1 MDNSV
6 VNAKRKSKTHVSK
19 AKVSLKLKKQNK
31 TQKPQTGNYVPEPII
46 KQETTVKVPK
56 TTSLGDQSKIIQETH
71 EVISGCTNKVLLKEN
86 SQDGVDSLCEDF
98 KVLRRSKRQKLQ
110 DRYIYV
116 HSLNTVLLS
125 CVQYD
130 TFSYSYRMTI

>member
-6 VNAKRKSKTHVSK
+6 VNAKHKRKTHTSK

-46 KQETTVKVPK
+46 KQDSTVKVPK
-56 TTSLGDQSKIIQETH
+56 TTSLRDQSKITQDTH
-71 EVISGCTNKVLLKEN
+71 EVISDKVLLKEN

-110 DRYIYV
+110 DRYMYV
-116 HSLNTVLLS
+116 HSLNTFLLS
-125 CVQYD
+125 C
-130 TFSYSYRMTI
+130 SI

>member
-6 VNAKRKSKTHVSK
+6 VNVKRKSKTHTSK

-46 KQETTVKVPK
+46 KQETAVKVPK
-56 TTSLGDQSKIIQETH
+56 TTSLQDQSKITQDTH
-71 EVISGCTNKVLLKEN
+71 EVISGCTNKVSLKEN

-110 DRYIYV
+110 DRYMYV
-116 HSLNTVLLS
+116 HSLNTFLQS

-130 TFSYSYRMTI
+130 NMVIVIE